1 LGSGEQTSPLAS
13 LEPLVGDWTLEALIG
28 GQSLSGAHASFEWIE
43 GGSFLIQRADAELP
57 PETPPEFIAASPFP
71 TLSIIGLDDA
81 FGSYSVLYADR
92 RGVRRVYEMSF
103 DGRVWKQWRNAPG
116 FHQRS
121 EATLSDDG
129 RTITGRW
136 EKSSDGTDWELDFE
150 YTYRRV
156 G

>member
-1 LGSGEQTSPLAS
+1 MESGGEDPLA
-13 LEPLVGDWTLEALIG
+13 LLAPLVGDWELEAVIA
-28 GQSLSGAHASFEWIE
+28 GQSLKGARASVEWHE
-43 GGSFLIQRADAELP
+43 DGAFLIQRADADLP
-57 PETPPEFIAASPFP
+57 ADTPPEFVENSPFP
-71 TLSIIGLDDA
+71 TLTIMGLDDSD
-81 FGSYSVLYADR
+81 GSYSVLYADG

-121 EATLSDDG
+121 EAILSDDG
-129 RTITGRW
+129 QTITGRW
-136 EKSSDGTDWELDFE
+136 EKSPDGDDLELDFE